1 MKKINILTIAFIC
14 LLFGQINAQEGYTYT
29 LVDNGSY
36 SYTISAVPNASAS
49 NFATS
54 VQSYGFTIILSDGI
68 TASITSSLG
77 SGAGDT
83 FFNGTDVAE
92 PTIDGYLITETLGT
106 PISLA
111 VPSAGMNTPMVTVQV
126 NGSPTSG
133 SIYILA
139 NDSSLANAVTPL
151 KSFMQADM
159 IDDVMALFTNVID
172 PNASALSGTSSYDFS
187 TLSVKESELIELSLY
202 PNPASEIVKI
212 KTPVGIADVK
222 IEIYDTLGKQIL
234 LDLSENN
241 TFNVSN
247 LPSGMYLVSIITD
260 EIKTT
265 KKLIVN

>member
-1 MKKINILTIAFIC
+1 MKKINIITIAFIC

-36 SYTISAVPNASAS
+36 SYTISAVPNASVS

-77 SGAGDT
+77 SSANDT

-92 PTIDGYLITETLGT
+92 PTIDGYLITETLGA

-111 VPSAGMNTPMVTVQV
+111 APSSGTNTPMVTVQV
-126 NGSPTSG
+126 DGSPTSG
-133 SIYILA
+133 TIYILA
-139 NDSSLANAVTPL
+139 NDSPLATTVTPL

-159 IDDVMALFTNVID
+159 IDNAMAIFTNVVD
-172 PNASALSGTSSYDFS
+172 PNASALTGTTSYDFS
-187 TLSVKESELIELSLY
+187 TLSIEETELIELSLY
-202 PNPASEIVKI
+202 PNPASDIVQI
-212 KTPVGIADVK
+212 KTPVGITDIK

-234 LDLSENN
+234 LNLSETN
-241 TFNVSN
+241 TFDVSN
-247 LPSGMYLVSIITD
+247 LPPGMYLVSIITD